1 MMHPRPA
8 LKAHWLATFAM
19 GGFFLA
25 ALWLVHAAAADVVT
39 RDQWHFLAGI
49 DDYYQH
55 GFKLVD
61 LWASHSEH
69 RTPGYKLLFLLNA
82 LWFHLD
88 LLLECY
94 IGVLALLLS
103 AVWLYRSY
111 RDSLGD
117 KVHPLSAQLSF
128 VVLAAVFFSFN
139 QWILY
144 TYSLSALDSFLGNL
158 AFILCWYYLDRE
170 LRRAPSR
177 GPFLW
182 VFVPSFLAALLV
194 FGEGRGPAVIVATL
208 LPAAL
213 AALYAG
219 REAGPRRWVICGA
232 LAGISLLAQAIYW
245 LVGPTV
251 AYNQPLTRNLGV
263 VFGAPLAS
271 LKYVL
276 EMLASSVAT
285 VQITGHADD
294 WVLYAIGGVVA
305 VLYLAALWLFWSRR
319 LWSRSYLPLFLMG
332 YSALYLAS
340 LLVARFG
347 IHGDADAGAPRY
359 ATDLQLGIVGVF
371 WVFYLAYFHA
381 EAGRRKWLKASVLV
395 ASVGMLG
402 MQAINAYKVYEFV
415 PYQHAAN
422 QSFRAFLLSDKA
434 DKYVTDPPAAFM
446 CPSTDLCAE
455 GTQLLKRYGLTPFQD
470 AATPPPGQ
478 R

>member
-1 MMHPRPA
+1 MMNLRPV
-8 LKAHWLATFAM
+8 LKAHWLATFAV

-25 ALWLVHAAAADVVT
+25 ALWLVHVAAADVVT

-82 LWFHLD
+82 LWFHLN
-88 LLLECY
+88 LRLECY

-111 RDSLGD
+111 RASLGD
-117 KVHPLSAQLSF
+117 GVRPLAAQLGF

-170 LRRAPSR
+170 LRRAPSQ
-177 GPFLW
+177 GAFLW
-182 VFVPSFLAALLV
+182 IFVPCFLSALLV

-208 LPAAL
+208 VPVAL

-219 REAGPRRWVICGA
+219 HGAGLRRWVACGV
-232 LAGISLLAQAIYW
+232 LAAISILSQAIYW

-251 AYNQPLTRNLGV
+251 SYNQSLTKNLLV
-263 VFGAPLAS
+263 VFSAPLAA
-271 LKYVL
+271 LKYL
-276 EMLASSVAT
+276 LIMLTSSVAT
-285 VQITGHADD
+285 VQITGRADD
-294 WVLYAIGGVVA
+294 WVLCTVGAVVA
-305 VLYLAALWLFWSRR
+305 LLYLAALWLFWSRR
-319 LWSRSYLPLFLMG
+319 LWSRSYMPLFLMG

-340 LLVARFG
+340 LLVGRFG

-359 ATDLQLGIVGVF
+359 ATDLQLGIVGAF
-371 WVFYLAYFHA
+371 WVFYLAYFHT
-381 EAGRRKWLKASVLV
+381 EAGPRLKALVLV
-395 ASVGMLG
+395 ASIGMLG
-402 MQAINAYKVYEFV
+402 LQAANAYEVYRFV
-415 PYQHAAN
+415 PFQRAAN
-422 QSFRAFLLSDKA
+422 SGFRAFLLSDKA

-470 AATPPPGQ
+470 AAMPPPAQ

>member
-1 MMHPRPA
+1 MTLRSA
-8 LKAHWLATFAM
+8 LKAHGLVTLTL

-25 ALWLVHAAAADVVT
+25 ALWLVHYAASDVVT

-82 LWFHLD
+82 LWFHLN

-94 IGVLALLLS
+94 IGVVALLLS

-111 RDSLGD
+111 RASLGD
-117 KVHPLSAQLSF
+117 SARPLYAQLSF

-158 AFILCWYYLDRE
+158 TFILCWYYLDQE

-177 GPFLW
+177 GRFLW
-182 VFVPSFLAALLV
+182 VFVPCFLVALLV

-213 AALYAG
+213 AAFYAG
-219 REAGPRRWVICGA
+219 REAGPRRWLACGV
-232 LAGISLLAQAIYW
+232 LAGVSVLAQAIYW

-251 AYNQPLTRNLGV
+251 AYNQPLTRNLWV
-263 VFGAPLAS
+263 VFSAPLAS
-271 LKYVL
+271 LEYVL

-285 VQITGHADD
+285 DQLIVHADA
-294 WVLYAIGGVVA
+294 WVLYAIGAAVA

-371 WVFYLAYFHA
+371 WVFYLACFHA
-381 EAGRRKWLKASVLV
+381 EAGWGKWLKASVLV
-395 ASVGMLG
+395 VSVVMLG
-402 MQAINAYKVYEFV
+402 LQAVNARKVYQFV
-415 PYQHAAN
+415 PFQRTAN
-422 QSFRAFLLSDKA
+422 LDFRAFLLSDKPN
-434 DKYVTDPPAAFM
+434 KYVTDPPAAFM
-446 CPSTDLCAE
+446 CPSTDLCEE
-455 GTQLLKRYGLTPFQD
+455 GTQVLKRYGLTPFQD
-470 AATPPPGQ
+470 AATPQPG
-478 R
+478 RP